1 MLLKHGVFMKV
12 LSYFRI
18 LFLFASLYLFVS
30 CGKNQPVDL
39 YQNEPNDDSH
49 YIVLL
54 KLSNDDQTLSA
65 NNVEFAIKRFI
76 TSHNIDMKRV
86 VHIYKKAVQG
96 FSVILTQDEL
106 QRLVNDSN
114 VKLIEKDKLI
124 SLDPVEVIPDDSKVD
139 EPLAQ
144 TTPWGITAVGSY
156 VDASSITRVA
166 WIVDTGID
174 LDHPDLNVNT
184 SLSRTFV
191 RSGRDS
197 RTADDLNGHGTHVA
211 GIIAARNNSIG
222 VVGVAAGA
230 RVIAVKVLNSNG
242 SGYVSDIVAGLDY
255 VAENGN
261 TNDVVNL
268 SLGGSA
274 STTLDNAVIG
284 CANAGLIV
292 CIAAG
297 NSSSDANN
305 YSPARVNGTN
315 IYTVSAHNSSDVF
328 ASFSN
333 YGNPPIDYCAPGVS
347 IYSTYKGGRYATMSG
362 TSMAAPHV
370 SGILLVNNGSI
381 YSRGYVSNDPDG
393 TPDQLAS
400 RRQ

>member
-1 MLLKHGVFMKV
+1 MKKF
-12 LSYFRI
+12 LYN
-18 LFLFASLYLFVS
+18 FLFVFGFAFLILS
-30 CGKNQPVDL
+30 CQKQSIIDTPSESNS
-39 YQNEPNDDSH
+39 NDH

-54 KLSNDDQTLSA
+54 KSTKGDFTLSINEAENFVKSFIVA
-65 NNVEFAIKRFI
+65 NNISKDKI
-76 TSHNIDMKRV
+76 TY
-86 VHIYKKAVQG
+86 IYKKAVIG
-96 FSVILTQDEL
+96 FAGYLTSEEVN
-106 QRLVNDSN
+106 RLSSLPE
-114 VKLIEKDKLI
+114 VKVIEKDQIVTL
-124 SLDPVEVIPDDSKVD
+124 PPTEVIEEPEKSEK
-139 EPLAQ
+139 PLAQ
-144 TTPWGITAVGSY
+144 TTPWGISAVGGY
-156 VDASSITRVA
+156 VDCSNITRIA

-197 RTADDLNGHGTHVA
+197 RNADDNNGHGTHCA
-211 GIIAARNNSIG
+211 GIIAAKNNSIG

-230 RVIAVKVLNSNG
+230 RVVAVKVLSSNG

-255 VAENGN
+255 VAQYGN

-268 SLGGSA
+268 SLGGSP
-274 STTLDNAVIG
+274 STTLDNAVVG

-292 CIAAG
+292 VIAAG
-297 NSSSDANN
+297 NSSADAGTF
-305 YSPARVNGTN
+305 SPARVNGTN

-333 YGNPPIDYCAPGVS
+333 YGNPPIDFCAPGVS
-347 IYSTYKGGRYATMSG
+347 IYSTYKSGRYATMSG

-370 SGILLVNNGSI
+370 AGILLANNGSI

-393 TPDQLAS
+393 DPDPLAS
-400 RRQ
+400 RTQ

>member
-1 MLLKHGVFMKV
+1 MNKFLKLFFLA
-12 LSYFRI
+12 LSST
-18 LFLFASLYLFVS
+18 FLFFACEKYDISNIT
-30 CGKNQPVDL
+30 K
-39 YQNEPNDDSH
+39 EEATTTEH

-54 KLSNDDQTLSA
+54 KTSKDLTTLSSSSAENYVKSFILA
-65 NNVEFAIKRFI
+65 NNISSGQV
-76 TSHNIDMKRV
+76 TY
-86 VHIYKKAVQG
+86 IYKKAVVG
-96 FSVILTQDEL
+96 FAGYLTKEQVG
-106 QRLVNDSN
+106 RLSKSTE
-114 VKLIEKDKLI
+114 VKVVEKDQLMFLPPFEI
-124 SLDPVEVIPDDSKVD
+124 NEEDPKTET
-139 EPLAQ
+139 PLAQ
-144 TTPWGITAVGSY
+144 TTPWGITAVGGY
-156 VDASSITRVA
+156 VNSSNLSRIA

-197 RTADDLNGHGTHVA
+197 RNADDNNGHGTHVA
-211 GIIAARNNSIG
+211 GIIAAKNNSIG

-230 RVIAVKVLNSNG
+230 TVVAVKVLSSNG
-242 SGYVSDIVAGLDY
+242 SGYVSDIVAGLDF
-255 VAENGN
+255 VANYGRA
-261 TNDVVNL
+261 NDVVNL

-274 STTLDNAVIG
+274 STTLDNAVTG

-292 CIAAG
+292 VIAAG
-297 NSSSDANN
+297 NSSANAGN

-315 IYTVSAHNSSDVF
+315 IYTISAHNNSDVF

-370 SGILLVNNGSI
+370 AGILLVNNGSI
-381 YSRGYVSNDPDG
+381 YTRGYVSNDPDNNAD
-393 TPDQLAS
+393 PLAS
-400 RRQ
+400 RTQ

>member
-1 MLLKHGVFMKV
+1 MFQNFGVFMKV
-12 LSYFRI
+12 FLNFRI
-18 LFLFASLYLFVS
+18 LFLFVSIYLLVS

-39 YQNEPNDDSH
+39 NQNEPSDDTH

-54 KLSNDDQTLSA
+54 KLSENDQIQST

-76 TSHNIDMKRV
+76 SSQNIDMKRV
-86 VHIYKKAVQG
+86 VYIYKKALRG
-96 FSVILTQDEL
+96 FSAILTPDEL
-106 QRLVNDSN
+106 ERLSKDPN

-124 SLDPVEVIPDDSKVD
+124 TLDPVEVIPDDSKSD
-139 EPLAQ
+139 APLAQ
-144 TTPWGITAVGSY
+144 TTPWGITAVGGY
-156 VDASSITRVA
+156 VNSSSITRVA

-230 RVIAVKVLNSNG
+230 PVVAVKVLNSKG
-242 SGYVSDIVAGLDY
+242 SGYISDIVAGLDY

-274 STTLDNAVIG
+274 STTLDNAVTG

-297 NSSSDANN
+297 NSSAYAGN

-347 IYSTYKGGRYATMSG
+347 IYSTYKNGRYATMSG
-362 TSMAAPHV
+362 TSMATPHV
-370 SGILLVNNGSI
+370 AGILLVNNGSI

-393 TPDQLAS
+393 SADPLAS
-400 RRQ
+400 RSQ

>member
-1 MLLKHGVFMKV
+1 MKV
-12 LSYFRI
+12 LRNIS
-18 LFLFASLYLFVS
+18 FLFALFSLYLLTS
-30 CGKNQPVDL
+30 CENNQPVDS
-39 YQNEPNDDSH
+39 NEATNTEH

-54 KLSNDDQTLSA
+54 KLSNGDQIQSTSS
-65 NNVEFAIKRFI
+65 VESAIKSFL
-76 TSHNIDMKRV
+76 TKHNIELNRV
-86 VHIYKKAVQG
+86 IHIYTKAVQG
-96 FSVILTQDEL
+96 FSAMLTIEEL
-106 QRLVNDSN
+106 KNLEKDPN

-124 SLDPVEVIPDDSKVD
+124 TLDPVEVIPDNSKGDV
-139 EPLAQ
+139 PLAQ
-144 TTPWGITAVGSY
+144 TTPWGITAIGGFTNGSTL
-156 VDASSITRVA
+156 TRVA

-184 SLSRTFV
+184 SRSRTFV
-191 RSGRDS
+191 RTGRDS
-197 RTADDLNGHGTHVA
+197 RTADDFNGHGTHVA
-211 GIIAARNNSIG
+211 GTIAAKNNSIG

-230 RVIAVKVLNSNG
+230 TVIAVKVLNSSG
-242 SGYVSDIVAGLDY
+242 SGYVSDIVSGLDY
-255 VAENGN
+255 VAQNGSS
-261 TNDVVNL
+261 NDVVNL
-268 SLGGSA
+268 SLGGGA

-297 NSSSDANN
+297 NSSAYAGN

-347 IYSTYKGGRYATMSG
+347 IYSTYKNGKYATMSG
-362 TSMAAPHV
+362 TSMATPHV
-370 SGILLVNNGSI
+370 AGILLINNGTI

-393 TPDQLAS
+393 TADPLAS
-400 RRQ
+400 KQ